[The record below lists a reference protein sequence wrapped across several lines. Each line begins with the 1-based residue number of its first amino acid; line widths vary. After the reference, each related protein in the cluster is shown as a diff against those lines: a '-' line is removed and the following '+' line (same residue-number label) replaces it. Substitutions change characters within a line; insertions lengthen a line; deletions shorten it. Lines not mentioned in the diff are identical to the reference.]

1 MTARGEAPAGRR
13 GGRRTDRQRG
23 TAGAVALGG
32 AAGVLCGAG
41 VMNTVAALAGAPNFR
56 GTFGAAFG
64 AVDMLVQAL
73 PLFVVNALGS
83 FLLGLLWAA
92 TRRHGPDWRPR
103 LVAGL
108 GTGFLGAFTT
118 ISSAVALVL
127 WLVQLSAA
135 AAGAG
140 GTLAAMASGLVTVLL
155 VLTLMA
161 ALSTAAAVLGLRAGG
176 APGSRMAGTDR
187 SEDEA

>member
-1 MTARGEAPAGRR
+1 M
-13 GGRRTDRQRG
+13 
-23 TAGAVALGG
+23 ALGG

-41 VMNTVAALAGAPNFR
+41 VMNAVTALAGAPNFR

-64 AVDMLVQAL
+64 AVDVLVQAL
-73 PLFVVNALGS
+73 PLFVVNVLGS

-92 TRRHGPDWRPR
+92 SRRRGPDWRPR

-127 WLVQLSAA
+127 WPVRLGAA
-135 AAGAG
+135 ASGAG
-140 GTLAAMASGLVTVLL
+140 GVLAAAVAVLL
-155 VLTLMA
+155 VLAAAFVPLIVVPDDRWGLPAAVA
-161 ALSTAAAVLGLRAGG
+161 ALRGL
-176 APGSRMAGTDR
+176 APGPDGIAGLFRLGEGTL
-187 SEDEA
+187 EPG

>member
-1 MTARGEAPAGRR
+1 MAARGETTADRR
-13 GGRRTDRQRG
+13 GGRGTDRRPG

-41 VMNTVAALAGAPNFR
+41 VMNAVTALAGAPNFR

-64 AVDMLVQAL
+64 AVDVLVQAL
-73 PLFVVNALGS
+73 PLFVVNVLGS

-92 TRRHGPDWRPR
+92 SRRRGPDWRPR

-118 ISSAVALVL
+118 ISSAVALLLWPVRLGAAASGAGGVL
-127 WLVQLSAA
+127 AA
-135 AAGAG
+135 AA
-140 GTLAAMASGLVTVLL
+140 SVLL
-155 VLTLMA
+155 VLALMA

-176 APGSRMAGTDR
+176 APGSRVVGTDR
-187 SEDEA
+187 SEEDA